1 MKLWV
6 IMSPAYILNLYSGY
20 SMYED
25 HDPLHY
31 KSNFRQF
38 LKKQCGLNGWTVD
51 HHIFPRCLARHP
63 VLYLMNINCGKNLK
77 IMPNRGSN
85 VSPIIL
91 KHKAHP
97 AYNRYVKTHLDNI
110 YFDKDEENQRYQL
123 YLLLHDLEQKL
134 NFGELPF

>member
-20 SMYED
+20 SMYEE

-38 LKKQCGLNGWTVD
+38 LKKQCGLDGWTVD

-63 VLYLMNINCGKNLK
+63 VLHNMNINCGKNLK
-77 IMPNRGSN
+77 IMPTRRSN

-91 KHKAHP
+91 RHEAHP
-97 AYNRYVKTHLDNI
+97 AYNRYVKKHLDKI
-110 YFDKDEENQRYQL
+110 YFDNDEENQRYQL
-123 YLLLHDLEQKL
+123 YLLLHDLEEKL